1 MSDINYDVVIIGG
14 GHAGCEAA
22 AASARMGVNTALFT
36 HKIETIGEMSC
47 NPAIG
52 GLGKGHLVREIDALD
67 GVMGLVADK
76 SGIQFRLLNRSRGPA
91 VRGPRTQSDR
101 ALYKEHMQKILLNY
115 QNLTVVADPVIK
127 FLFDNENNK
136 IVGFVCES
144 DQQVF
149 CKQLILTTGTFL
161 NGLIHIG
168 QKQIPA
174 GRYNEKPSTGLS
186 EQLEKYNIKLGRLKT
201 GTPPRLDGSTINY
214 DNIEMQ
220 AADEDPYFF
229 SFLTK
234 KLNNKQ
240 ISCGVTYTNNEVHK
254 IISENIHLSAM
265 YSGNIKGVGPRYCP
279 SIEDKIVKF
288 KEKEQHQIFL
298 EPEGLKDNTVY
309 PNGISTS
316 LPETVQ
322 LQILSKIKG
331 LEHVKMIRAGY
342 AIEYDYVDPRE
353 LNATLETKKIKS
365 LFLAGQINGTTGYE
379 EAAAQG
385 LIAGINAAL
394 KIKNGKEFVLDRSE
408 SYIGVMIDDLI
419 TKGVSEPYRMFTS
432 RAEYR
437 LSLRADNADQRLT
450 PLGIKINLVR
460 KTREVSFL
468 QKQKKL
474 ISVYDGLQSQLISP
488 STAAKHSIKIAMD
501 GVKRTGIEVL
511 ALKDVTLDKLRTI
524 WANIPQFE
532 RYIDEQIEIDAHY
545 SGYLKRQTHDIAAFK
560 KDEAIPIPDSI
571 DYEIFG
577 GLSNEIKSKLK
588 LVRPKTL
595 GQALRIDGVTPAA
608 AIILLA
614 FIKKS
619 RYKVSANDRN
629 RSKINSI

>member
-1 MSDINYDVVIIGG
+1 MNNMSYDVVVIGG

-22 AASARMGVNTALFT
+22 AASARLGVNTALFT

-67 GVMGLVADK
+67 GVMGIVTDK

-115 QNLTVVADPVIK
+115 KNLTVVADPVIK
-127 FLFDNENNK
+127 FLFDNNK
-136 IVGFVCES
+136 DKIKGFVCES
-144 DQQVF
+144 GKEVF
-149 CKQLILTTGTFL
+149 CEQLILTTGTFL

-174 GRYNEKPSTGLS
+174 GRFNEKPSTGLS
-186 EQLEKYNIKLGRLKT
+186 EQLKKYNIKLGRLKT
-201 GTPPRLDGSTINY
+201 GTPPRLDGTTINY
-214 DNIEMQ
+214 DQIEMQ
-220 AADEDPYFF
+220 PADPDPYFF
-229 SFLTK
+229 SFLTS

-240 ISCGVTYTNNEVHK
+240 ISCGVTHTNSEVHE
-254 IISENIHLSAM
+254 IIKKNIHLSAM

-288 KEKEQHQIFL
+288 QEKEQHQIFL
-298 EPEGLKDNTVY
+298 EPEGLNDSTVY

-316 LPETVQ
+316 LPEDVQ
-322 LQILSKIKG
+322 LQILAKIKG
-331 LEHVKMIRAGY
+331 LEQVKMIRAGY

-353 LNATLETKKIKS
+353 LNSILETKKIKS

-394 KIKNGKEFVLDRSE
+394 KIKNKKEFILDRSE

-450 PLGIKINLVR
+450 PLGIKINLV
-460 KTREVSFL
+460 KKIREQSFL
-468 QKQKKL
+468 DKQKKL
-474 ISVYDGLQSQLISP
+474 ITVSDALRSQLISP
-488 STAAKHSIKIAMD
+488 NAAAKHSVKIAMD
-501 GVKRTGIEVL
+501 GVKRNGMAVL
-511 ALKDVTLDKLRTI
+511 SQKGVSLSKLRSI
-524 WANIPQFE
+524 WDNIPQFE
-532 RYIDEQIEIDAHY
+532 KNIDEQLEIDAHY
-545 SGYLKRQTHDIAAFK
+545 SSYLKRQTHDIAAFK
-560 KDEAIPIPDSI
+560 KDESISIPDDI
-571 DYEIFG
+571 EYENFS

-619 RYKVSANDRN
+619 RYKVSA
-629 RSKINSI
+629 

>member
-1 MSDINYDVVIIGG
+1 MKDVSYDVVVIGG

-67 GVMGLVADK
+67 GVMGDVTDK

-101 ALYKEHMQKILLNY
+101 ALYKEHMQKTLLNY
-115 QNLTVVADPVIK
+115 KNLTVIADPVIK
-127 FLFDNENNK
+127 FLFNK
-136 IVGFVCES
+136 EKVIGFICES
-144 DQQVF
+144 KKEIF

-168 QKQIPA
+168 KTQIPA
-174 GRYNEKPSTGLS
+174 GRFNEKPSTGLS
-186 EQLEKYNIKLGRLKT
+186 EQLQKYNIKLGRLKT
-201 GTPPRLDGSTINY
+201 GTPPRLDGTTINY

-220 AADEDPYFF
+220 AADNEPYFF
-229 SFLTK
+229 SFLTN
-234 KLNNKQ
+234 KLQNRQ
-240 ISCGVTYTNNEVHK
+240 ISCGITHTNNEVHK
-254 IISENIHLSAM
+254 IISDNIHLSAM

-288 KEKEQHQIFL
+288 KEKQQHQIFL
-298 EPEGLKDNTVY
+298 EPEGLNDSTIY

-316 LPETVQ
+316 LPEHVQ
-322 LQILSKIKG
+322 LKLLSKIKG
-331 LEHVKMIRAGY
+331 LEHVRMIRAGY

-385 LIAGINAAL
+385 LIAGTNAAL
-394 KIKNGKEFVLDRSE
+394 KIKNEKEFLLDRSE

-419 TKGVSEPYRMFTS
+419 TKGVAEPYRMFTS

-450 PLGIKINLVR
+450 PFGIKVNLVKNFR
-460 KTREVSFL
+460 KVSFL
-468 QKQKKL
+468 EKQKKL
-474 ISVYDGLQSQLISP
+474 TSVRDALHSNSITP
-488 STAAKHSIKIAMD
+488 NAAAKHSVKISMD
-501 GVKRTGIEVL
+501 GIKRSGIDVL
-511 ALKDVTLDKLRTI
+511 ALKDVNIAKLRTI
-524 WANIPQFE
+524 WDNIPH
-532 RYIDEQIEIDAHY
+532 YEQIIDTQVEIDAHY
-545 SGYLKRQTHDIAAFK
+545 SGYLKKQRNDIEAFK
-560 KDEAIPIPDSI
+560 KDESIVIPLDINYDS
-571 DYEIFG
+571 FS

-588 LVRPKTL
+588 IIKPKTL

-608 AIILLA
+608 AIILLV

-619 RYKVSANDRN
+619 RYKVSA
-629 RSKINSI
+629 

>member
-1 MSDINYDVVIIGG
+1 MSNKTSYDVAVIGG

-22 AASARMGVNTALFT
+22 AASARMGINTGLFT

-67 GVMGLVADK
+67 GVMGEVADK

-101 ALYKEHMQKILLNY
+101 KLYKKYMQEVLLNY
-115 QNLTVVADPVIK
+115 ENLEVIADPVVK
-127 FLFDNENNK
+127 FIFEFEKDK
-136 IVGFVCES
+136 IRGFICQSGKEIT
-144 DQQVF
+144 
-149 CKQLILTTGTFL
+149 CNQLILTTGTFL

-174 GRYNEKPSTGLS
+174 GRYDEKPSTGLS
-186 EQLEKYNIKLGRLKT
+186 EQLEKFNIKIGRLKT
-201 GTPPRLDGSTINY
+201 GTPPRLDGRTINY
-214 DNIEMQ
+214 DSLEMQ
-220 AADEDPYFF
+220 PADTEPYFF
-229 SFLTK
+229 SFLTSK
-234 KLNNKQ
+234 AINKQ

-254 IISENIHLSAM
+254 IISENISRSAM

-288 KEKEQHQIFL
+288 KEKQQHQIFL
-298 EPEGLKDNTVY
+298 EPEGLDDHTVY

-316 LPETVQ
+316 LPEEVQ
-322 LQILSKIKG
+322 LKILAKIKG
-331 LEHVKMIRAGY
+331 LEAVKMIRAGY

-353 LNATLETKKIKS
+353 LKPTLETKKIKS

-385 LIAGINAAL
+385 LIAGINAAQN
-394 KIKNGKEFVLDRSE
+394 IKKESEFILNRSN

-450 PLGIKINLVR
+450 PLGIKINLIKRNR
-460 KTREVSFL
+460 KKLFND
-468 QKQKKL
+468 KQKKINDL
-474 ISVYDGLQSQLISP
+474 TKSLNEKFITPNV
-488 STAAKHSIKIAMD
+488 AAKHSIKIAMD
-501 GVKRTGIEVL
+501 GVKRSGFQVL
-511 ALKDVTLDKLRTI
+511 SLKNIKLRHIRGI
-524 WANIPQFE
+524 WADIPHYE
-532 RYIDEQIEIDAHY
+532 RYIDEQVEINAHY
-545 SGYLKRQTHDIAAFK
+545 SGYLSKQEDDIKTFK
-560 KDEAIPIPDSI
+560 KDESLVIPEDIN
-571 DYEIFG
+571 YESFS
-577 GLSNEIKSKLK
+577 GLSNEVKSKLK
-588 LVRPKTL
+588 LIKPKTL
-595 GQALRIDGVTPAA
+595 GQALRIDGITPAA
-608 AIILLA
+608 GIILLGA
-614 FIKKS
+614 IKRSK
-619 RYKVSANDRN
+619 YKVSA
-629 RSKINSI
+629 

>member
-1 MSDINYDVVIIGG
+1 MSDTSYDVVVIGG

-22 AASARMGVNTALFT
+22 AASARMTVNTALFT

-67 GVMGLVADK
+67 GVMGVVADK

-101 ALYKEHMQKILLNY
+101 SLYKAHMQKILLNY
-115 QNLTVVADPVIK
+115 ENLTVVADPVVK
-127 FLFDNENNK
+127 FLFDNNNDK
-136 IVGFVCES
+136 IIGFVCES
-144 DQQVF
+144 DKQVF
-149 CKQLILTTGTFL
+149 CKQLVLTTGTFL

-174 GRYNEKPSTGLS
+174 GRFNEKPSTGLS
-186 EQLEKYNIKLGRLKT
+186 EQLKKYNIKLGRLKT
-201 GTPPRLDGSTINY
+201 GTPPRLDGTTINY
-214 DNIEMQ
+214 DEIEMQ
-220 AADEDPYFF
+220 AADSNPYFF
-229 SFLTK
+229 SFLTNK
-234 KLNNKQ
+234 ANNKQ
-240 ISCGVTYTNNEVHK
+240 ISCGVTHTNHEVHK

-265 YSGNIKGVGPRYCP
+265 YSGNIKGIGPRYCP

-288 KEKEQHQIFL
+288 KEKIQHQIFL
-298 EPEGLKDNTVY
+298 EPEGLKDSTVY

-316 LPETVQ
+316 LPEEIQ
-322 LQILSKIKG
+322 LKMLCKIKG
-331 LEHVKMIRAGY
+331 LEQVKMVRAGY
-342 AIEYDYVDPRE
+342 AIEYDFVDPRE
-353 LNATLETKKIKS
+353 LNPTLETKKIKS

-394 KIKNGKEFVLDRSE
+394 KVKDEKEFILDRSE

-460 KTREVSFL
+460 KNRENSFL
-468 QKQKKL
+468 DKQQKLTSIYDALQTKL
-474 ISVYDGLQSQLISP
+474 ISP
-488 STAAKHSIKIAMD
+488 NEAKKYSIKIAMD
-501 GVKRTGIEVL
+501 GVKRTGI
-511 ALKDVTLDKLRTI
+511 ALLSHKGVTLNKLRNI
-524 WANIPQFE
+524 WDDLPQFD
-532 RYIDEQIEIDAHY
+532 ISLDEQVEIDAHY

-560 KDEAIPIPDSI
+560 KDESISIPDAI
-571 DYEIFG
+571 DYESFS

-588 LVRPKTL
+588 LIKPRTL

-619 RYKVSANDRN
+619 RYKVSA
-629 RSKINSI
+629 

>member
-1 MSDINYDVVIIGG
+1 MSYDVVVIGG

-36 HKIETIGEMSC
+36 HEIETIGEMSC

-67 GVMGLVADK
+67 GLMGVVTDR

-115 QNLTVVADPVIK
+115 ENLIVIADPVIK
-127 FLFDNENNK
+127 FLFDNDKHK
-136 IVGFVCES
+136 IIGFVCES
-144 DQQVF
+144 GKQIF

-174 GRYNEKPSTGLS
+174 GRFNEKPSTGLS
-186 EQLEKYNIKLGRLKT
+186 EQLGRYNIKLGRLKT
-201 GTPPRLDGSTINY
+201 GTPPRLDGTSINY
-214 DNIEMQ
+214 DEIEMQ
-220 AADEDPYFF
+220 AADSEPYFF
-229 SFLTK
+229 SFLTN
-234 KLNNKQ
+234 KLINKQ
-240 ISCGVTYTNNEVHK
+240 ISCGITYTNKEVHD
-254 IISENIHLSAM
+254 IISKNIHLSAM

-298 EPEGLKDNTVY
+298 EPEGLKDNTIY

-316 LPETVQ
+316 LPEEVQ
-322 LQILSKIKG
+322 LQMLAKIKG
-331 LEHVKMIRAGY
+331 LEHVKMVRAGY

-353 LNATLETKKIKS
+353 LKPTLETKKIKS

-385 LIAGINAAL
+385 LMAGINAAL
-394 KIKNGKEFVLDRSE
+394 KIKNEKEFILDRSE
-408 SYIGVMIDDLI
+408 SYIGVMIDDLV

-437 LSLRADNADQRLT
+437 LTLRADNADQRLT
-450 PLGIKINLVR
+450 PLGIKINLVKKNR
-460 KTREVSFL
+460 KKSFEDKQRKLTTVYQAL
-468 QKQKKL
+468 QSKL
-474 ISVYDGLQSQLISP
+474 ISPNAI
-488 STAAKHSIKIAMD
+488 AKHSIKITMD
-501 GVKRTGIEVL
+501 GVKRNGIEVL
-511 ALKDVTLDKLRTI
+511 SQNGVNLAKLRSI
-524 WANIPQFE
+524 WDNIPQFDDN
-532 RYIDEQIEIDAHY
+532 IDAQIEIDAHY
-545 SGYLKRQTHDIAAFK
+545 SRYLERQKKDIEAFK
-560 KDEAIPIPDSI
+560 KDEGISIPDDIRYDNFS
-571 DYEIFG
+571 

-588 LVRPKTL
+588 LIKPKTL

-619 RYKVSANDRN
+619 RYKASA
-629 RSKINSI
+629 

>member
-1 MSDINYDVVIIGG
+1 MNDISYDVVVIGG

-22 AASARMGVNTALFT
+22 AASARMKVNTALFT
-36 HKIETIGEMSC
+36 HKIESIGEMSC

-52 GLGKGHLVREIDALD
+52 GLGKGHLVKEIDALD
-67 GVMGLVADK
+67 GVMGIVTDK

-101 ALYKEHMQKILLNY
+101 ALYKEHMQKVLLNY
-115 QNLTVVADPVIK
+115 DNLTVIADPVIK
-127 FLFDNENNK
+127 FLFDNGK
-136 IVGFVCES
+136 IIGFVCES
-144 DQQVF
+144 NKQVF

-168 QKQIPA
+168 QKQTPA
-174 GRYNEKPSTGLS
+174 GRFDEKPATGLS
-186 EQLEKYNIKLGRLKT
+186 EQLKNFNIKLGRLKT
-201 GTPPRLDGSTINY
+201 GTPPRLDGTTINY
-214 DNIEMQ
+214 NDIEMQ
-220 AADEDPYFF
+220 GADADPYFF
-229 SFLTK
+229 SFLTN

-240 ISCGVTYTNNEVHK
+240 IACGITHTNNEVHK
-254 IISENIHLSAM
+254 IISDNIHFSAM

-288 KEKEQHQIFL
+288 KDKQQHQIFL
-298 EPEGLKDNTVY
+298 EPEGLNDNTIY

-316 LPETVQ
+316 LPEEIQ
-322 LQILSKIKG
+322 LKMLSKIKG
-331 LEHVKMIRAGY
+331 LEEVKMTRAGY

-353 LNATLETKKIKS
+353 LNPTLETKKIKS

-394 KIKNGKEFVLDRSE
+394 KIKNENEFILDRSE

-450 PLGIKINLVR
+450 PLGIKINLVN
-460 KTREVSFL
+460 KIREKSF
-468 QKQKKL
+468 QDKQRKL
-474 ISVYDGLQSQLISP
+474 ISVYDSLQAQSISP
-488 STAAKHSIKIAMD
+488 NAAAKHSIKIAMD

-511 ALKDVTLDKLRTI
+511 SQKGVTLDQLRKI
-524 WANIPQFE
+524 WVDVPQFE
-532 RYIDEQIEIDAHY
+532 KNIDEQVEIDAHY
-545 SGYLKRQTHDIAAFK
+545 ANYLKRQFHDIAAFK
-560 KDEAIPIPDSI
+560 KDESINIPVNI
-571 DYEIFG
+571 DYDDFS

-588 LVRPKTL
+588 LVKPKTL

-608 AIILLA
+608 AIILLP
-614 FIKKS
+614 FIKK
-619 RYKVSANDRN
+619 REYKVSA
-629 RSKINSI
+629 

>member
-1 MSDINYDVVIIGG
+1 MNDISYDVVVIGG

-22 AASARMGVNTALFT
+22 AAAARMGVNTALFT

-67 GVMGLVADK
+67 GVMGTVTDK

-101 ALYKEHMQKILLNY
+101 ALYKEYMQKILLNY
-115 QNLTVVADPVIK
+115 KNLTVVADPVIK
-127 FLFDNENNK
+127 FLFDSNNEK
-136 IVGFVCES
+136 IIGFICES
-144 DQQVF
+144 EKKIF

-174 GRYNEKPSTGLS
+174 GRFDEKPSTGLS
-186 EQLEKYNIKLGRLKT
+186 EQLSKYNIKLGRLKT
-201 GTPPRLDGSTINY
+201 GTPPRLDGRTINY
-214 DNIEMQ
+214 DEIEMQ
-220 AADEDPYFF
+220 AADADPYFF
-229 SFLTK
+229 SFLTN
-234 KLNNKQ
+234 KLNSKQ
-240 ISCGVTYTNNEVHK
+240 ISCGITHTNKEVHK
-254 IISENIHLSAM
+254 IINNNIHLSAM

-288 KEKEQHQIFL
+288 KEKEHHQIFL
-298 EPEGLKDNTVY
+298 EPEGLKDNTIY

-316 LPETVQ
+316 LPEEVQ
-322 LQILSKIKG
+322 LEILAKIKG
-331 LEHVKMIRAGY
+331 LEHVKMVRAGY

-353 LNATLETKKIKS
+353 LFSTLETKKIKS

-385 LIAGINAAL
+385 LIAGVNAAL
-394 KIKNGKEFVLDRSE
+394 KIKNKKEFILDRSE

-450 PLGIKINLVR
+450 PLGIKIGLVN
-460 KTREVSFL
+460 KIREKSFL
-468 QKQKKL
+468 DKQKKL
-474 ISVYDGLQSQLISP
+474 ISVYDALKSQSISP
-488 STAAKHSIKIAMD
+488 NAIAKHSIKIAMD
-501 GVKRTGIEVL
+501 GVKRNGIEVL
-511 ALKDVTLDKLRTI
+511 SQKGVTLSKIRKI
-524 WANIPQFE
+524 WDNIPQFE
-532 RYIDEQIEIDAHY
+532 DNIDEQVEIDAHY
-545 SGYLKRQTHDIAAFK
+545 SGYLKRQSHDILAFK
-560 KDEAIPIPDSI
+560 KDESISIPEDI
-571 DYEIFG
+571 DYEIFS
-577 GLSNEIKSKLK
+577 GLSNEIKSKLTSIK
-588 LVRPKTL
+588 PKTL

-619 RYKVSANDRN
+619 RYKVSVNE
-629 RSKINSI
+629 